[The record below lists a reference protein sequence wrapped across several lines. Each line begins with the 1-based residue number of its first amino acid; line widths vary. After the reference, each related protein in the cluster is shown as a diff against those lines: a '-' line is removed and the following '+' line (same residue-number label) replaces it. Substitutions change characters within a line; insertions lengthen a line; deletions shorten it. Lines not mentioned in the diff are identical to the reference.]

1 MSKKS
6 GPTSDELLAQFDS
19 LSTAPAA
26 STRPPKTVTAKA
38 RSSGPAKS
46 SQTESDL
53 LKDLGDLAKP
63 TSRPGTP
70 SLKPNTSSTAASRS
84 PVRTST
90 ATPPPG
96 RSSEEK
102 ASAGGLRK
110 SGDSARSTQPAYTP
124 ATTTAGEESPEP
136 EPTPSQTSG
145 GGGGWWGGF
154 LSSATAA
161 VSQAQ
166 KAVQDI
172 QKNEDAQKYF
182 EQVRGNVGVI
192 KGFGEFI
199 FIEVGQKRSL
209 TTYRRRSKVD
219 SYSNIHKHPADHC
232 TAHLAAR
239 ATTNPRYTRPYKLP
253 NIGPTRIPSLLTS
266 HVASR
271 RRRPHGRAE
280 RARIDRKA
288 RLIRTGARLRLMARR
303 PMVAQRRAKEY

>member
-1 MSKKS
+1 MSKKA

-19 LSTAPAA
+19 LSTAPST

-70 SLKPNTSSTAASRS
+70 SLKPNPSSNAASRS

-102 ASAGGLRK
+102 ASFGGLRK
-110 SGDSARSTQPAYTP
+110 SGDSARSSTQPAYTP

-136 EPTPSQTSG
+136 EDTPSQNAG
-145 GGGGWWGGF
+145 GGGGWWGGL
-154 LSSATAA
+154 LSTATAA

-182 EQVRGNVGVI
+182 EQVKGNVGVI
-192 KGFGEFI
+192 KGFGMYLVHE
-199 FIEVGQKRSL
+199 
-209 TTYRRRSKVD
+209 
-219 SYSNIHKHPADHC
+219 
-232 TAHLAAR
+232 
-239 ATTNPRYTRPYKLP
+239 
-253 NIGPTRIPSLLTS
+253 
-266 HVASR
+266 
-271 RRRPHGRAE
+271 
-280 RARIDRKA
+280 KA
-288 RLIRTGARLRLMARR
+288 RNR
-303 PMVAQRRAKEY
+303 PANHF